1 MILDEGAVF
10 FLLSGYP
17 FRTVPRKEGP
27 PWTWPAPWRSR
38 SSFSFPLS
46 LSSCLLPRLPPFFLS
61 LSVLSHRLVLLFL
74 VFMRQSQDP
83 AEGSARET
91 ERGSKI
97 ERRCGTSRE
106 ESRRERRSRG
116 SGEDKVPFYS
126 PPGTRSVP
134 FHGVVRRVAFISL
147 LPSCSLSST
156 PTLHSRINVF
166 TYTFTYA

>member
-61 LSVLSHRLVLLFL
+61 LSVLSHRLVLLSL

-97 ERRCGTSRE
+97 ERRSGTSRE

-147 LPSCSLSST
+147 LPSCSLSL
-156 PTLHSRINVF
+156 PPLR
-166 TYTFTYA
+166 YTVA